1 MNNFEIRV
9 LLRHYW
15 KKGLS
20 ARAAAVEIC
29 EVEGEGTIGK
39 TAAIKW
45 FKRFDDGDF
54 DFEDKPRSGRPA
66 LLDEEDLRA
75 ALEDEPSSSTRDL
88 ADEFGVCQTTIV
100 DSLHKFGFVHKKPRQ
115 DPHELTEAEA
125 MRRVEV
131 CRQLLDNPLDDR
143 FWKRIV
149 TCDEKWVFLVNH
161 DRSRRW
167 VPRDQS
173 PSPVV
178 RQDHF
183 GKKVMLCV
191 WWNVDGV
198 VHFELI
204 PDGRAVNAELY
215 TEQLERVYNVL
226 KQRYPTLIHQKR
238 ALLQHD
244 NASAHRAN
252 LTKEKLD
259 ELDGIEVLPHP
270 AYSPD
275 LAPSDYGLFRSM
287 VHFFR
292 GRRFE
297 TFDQVEAACREFFES
312 KEPQWYRDQIQQ
324 LAERWRKVIE
334 NDGLYFEV

>member
-29 EVEGEGTIGK
+29 ELEDEGTIGK

-45 FKRFDDGDF
+45 FKWFDDGDF
-54 DFEDKPRSGRPA
+54 DFKDK
-66 LLDEEDLRA
+66 
-75 ALEDEPSSSTRDL
+75 PSSSIRDL
-88 ADEFGVCQTTIV
+88 ADEFGVCQKTIV
-100 DSLHKFGFVHKKPRQ
+100 DSLNEFGFVHKKPRQ
-115 DPHELTEAEA
+115 DPHELTEVQA
-125 MRRVEV
+125 MRLVEV
-131 CRQLLDNPLDDR
+131 CHQLLNNPLDDR
-143 FWKRIV
+143 S
-149 TCDEKWVFLVNH
+149 
-161 DRSRRW
+161 RSW

-183 GKKVMLCV
+183 GKKIMLCV
-191 WWNVDGV
+191 WWNLDGV
-198 VHFELI
+198 VHLELI
-204 PDGRAVNAELY
+204 PDGRAVNAKLY
-215 TEQLERVYNVL
+215 TKQLERVYNVL
-226 KQRYPTLIHQKR
+226 KRRYPTLIHQKR
-238 ALLQHD
+238 ALLQYD

-275 LAPSDYGLFRSM
+275 LAPSNYGLFRSM

-297 TFDQVEAACREFFES
+297 TFDQFETACREFFEF